1 MVSQPAN
8 VWFLYC
14 PPHFSES
21 SDIPGLAL
29 CLFLILACSSA
40 QTAGPEPFKCTDDNQ
55 GTETNG
61 GVDKSCSDKG
71 KCVSDI
77 CQCED
82 EKDKTE
88 TCSGN

>member
-14 PPHFSES
+14 PHFSES

-29 CLFLILACSSA
+29 YLFLILACSSA

>member
-14 PPHFSES
+14 PHFSQS

-29 CLFLILACSSA
+29 YLFLILACSSA
-40 QTAGPEPFKCTDDNQ
+40 QTAGPEAFKCTDDNP
-55 GTETNG
+55 GTGTNG
-61 GVDKSCSDKG
+61 GLDKSCSDKG

-82 EKDKTE
+82 GEDKTE
-88 TCSGN
+88 KCSGN

>member
-14 PPHFSES
+14 PHFSES

-29 CLFLILACSSA
+29 YLFLILACSSA
-40 QTAGPEPFKCTDDNQ
+40 QIAGPEPFKCTDDNE
-55 GTETNG
+55 GTETNDG
-61 GVDKSCSDKG
+61 LDNSCSDKG

-77 CQCED
+77 CQCVNTE
-82 EKDKTE
+82 DKTAN
-88 TCSGN
+88 CSGN